1 MTKNCTVI
9 IPARKGSKGIKNKN
23 MAYLGGKR
31 LIEWSIDLAQK
42 LEFITNIVV
51 STDCPEIAKLV
62 KSKGIRFNDYRDSK
76 LAKDETS
83 MSEVILYEI
92 KKRKIKG
99 DFILLQPTSP
109 FRNLELVREAYKE
122 FQSRKPKSLVS
133 IVQKSKGVFWTFTR
147 DENSGFIDSL
157 FNEIPTRRQDM
168 PECYELNGSIYISS
182 AETFLKSK
190 SFFSPE
196 TFGFI
201 MEEKFSIDID
211 TYEDLELARNYLEN
225 LEGAEK
231 QEI

>member
-23 MAYLGGKR
+23 MAYLGEKR

-42 LEFITNIVV
+42 LEFITNIIV
-51 STDCPEIAKLV
+51 STDCPEIAALV
-62 KSKGIRFNDYRDSK
+62 KLKGINFTSFRDSN

-83 MSEVILYEI
+83 MNEVILYEI

-109 FRNLELVREAYKE
+109 LRNLEIVTEAYKE
-122 FQSRKPKSLVS
+122 YLSRKPESLVS
-133 IVQKSKGVFWTFTR
+133 IVKKTKGIFWTFKR
-147 DENSGFIDSL
+147 DEVSGFIDSL
-157 FNEIPTRRQDM
+157 FDEIPTRRQDM

-182 AETFLKSK
+182 AESFLKRK
-190 SFFSPE
+190 SFFSKE
-196 TFGFI
+196 TFGFL

-211 TYEDLELARNYLEN
+211 TEKDLELARNYLDN
-225 LEGAEK
+225 LQRAGN
-231 QEI
+231 